1 MTVFEV
7 DGREITAAAPILAAQ
22 TAIHAG
28 VEQVRV
34 VNRNGAE
41 TVAVDRNATV
51 PGLRIAL
58 MDAARALGYRYFSPD
73 PEPSP

>member
-7 DGREITAAAPILAAQ
+7 DGRDITAAAPILAAQ

-28 VEQVRV
+28 VDSVRV
-34 VNRNGAE
+34 VNRNGTE
-41 TVAVDRNATV
+41 TVPVDRDATV
-51 PGLRIAL
+51 PALRIAL

-73 PEPSP
+73 PEPCP

>member
-1 MTVFEV
+1 MTVFEI
-7 DGREITAAAPILAAQ
+7 DGRAITAAAPILAAQ

-28 VEQVRV
+28 VDSVRV

-41 TVAVDRNATV
+41 TVAVDADATV
-51 PGLRIAL
+51 PALRIAL
-58 MDAARALGYRYFSPD
+58 MDAARALGYRYFSPN